1 MPAPAAPIVTARL
14 RPDLFEQPGKFP
26 ISHRALIALLAIIIL
41 AGFGFRAYGLGAE
54 ALSEDELN
62 KYNAV
67 EEYRAHGVTSAN
79 GEHPMLMKALITAS
93 LVSADAWNDSGFV
106 KAHPALAVSA
116 ESAVRLPSTL
126 FGAFTPLLIYLVLVE
141 LFGVDVALIAAA
153 LWAFDPNAIGFNRIA
168 KEDTFLLFFFLL
180 ANVFWLRGQR
190 VAEGEPDRSPQPY
203 YWATAVAFGAMIA
216 SKYLPHLLAISISY
230 NYVFQRLPAT
240 RWQIGKRRFLIFFAI
255 MGASF
260 LLCNPAVLLAE
271 TRRQMFN
278 FAGYKLV
285 AHDSYEF
292 MGKLYSHK
300 VLVWLSGTPWYFYFT
315 FMAVKMPLATL
326 AAFIVGLPL
335 LFRKRVGDGKFF
347 ILFWAFYWFL
357 PFSLIGGK
365 FTRYFTVGYAVVIIT
380 AAIGLHY
387 MAWWL
392 ARQLTAVFGDERL
405 RGYFKTAV
413 ATLVVLASGWA
424 AAAAA
429 PHYRLYMNAIGGP
442 DRAGYFFPHDEFYD
456 ASIRD
461 TMNAIA
467 KQAHPGA
474 RVASETPGLAE
485 FYAKRAG
492 RNDLVCVSLSDLDD
506 IKTLATGDYIV
517 NARGRRYFS
526 NTQII
531 DALKRVSSPVIQVY
545 LGRVPSVEVYLL
557 DQNSLTEA
565 HIGEAAVLDEQ

>member
-1 MPAPAAPIVTARL
+1 
-14 RPDLFEQPGKFP
+14 
-26 ISHRALIALLAIIIL
+26 
-41 AGFGFRAYGLGAE
+41 
-54 ALSEDELN
+54 
-62 KYNAV
+62 
-67 EEYRAHGVTSAN
+67 
-79 GEHPMLMKALITAS
+79 
-93 LVSADAWNDSGFV
+93 
-106 KAHPALAVSA
+106 
-116 ESAVRLPSTL
+116 
-126 FGAFTPLLIYLVLVE
+126 
-141 LFGVDVALIAAA
+141 
-153 LWAFDPNAIGFNRIA
+153 
-168 KEDTFLLFFFLL
+168 
-180 ANVFWLRGQR
+180 
-190 VAEGEPDRSPQPY
+190 
-203 YWATAVAFGAMIA
+203 
-216 SKYLPHLLAISISY
+216 
-230 NYVFQRLPAT
+230 
-240 RWQIGKRRFLIFFAI
+240 
-255 MGASF
+255 
-260 LLCNPAVLLAE
+260 
-271 TRRQMFN
+271 MFN

-285 AHDSYEF
+285 AHDGYEF

-335 LFRKRVGDGKFF
+335 LFRRRVGDGRFF

-413 ATLVVLASGWA
+413 ASLVVLASGWA
-424 AAAAA
+424 AASAA

-467 KQAHPGA
+467 KQAGPGA

-485 FYAKRAG
+485 FYVKRAG
-492 RNDLVCVSLSDLDD
+492 RRDLVCVSLSDSDD
-506 IKTLATGDYIV
+506 IKSLSPGDYIV
-517 NARGRRYFS
+517 YARGRRYIS
-526 NTQII
+526 NTQILNG
-531 DALKRVSSPVIQVY
+531 LKRVSSPVIQVY
-545 LGRVPSVEVYLL
+545 LGPVPSVEVYLL

-565 HIGEAAVLDEQ
+565 HVGEAAVPDQQ

>member
-1 MPAPAAPIVTARL
+1 LPAPAAPIVTARL

-26 ISHRALIALLAIIIL
+26 ISPRALIALLAIIIL

-93 LVSADAWNDSGFV
+93 LVSADAWNDIGFV

-116 ESAVRLPSTL
+116 ESAVRLPSSV
-126 FGAFTPLLIYLVLVE
+126 FGALTPLLIYLVLVE

-216 SKYLPHLLAISISY
+216 SKYLPHLLAVSISY
-230 NYVFQRLPAT
+230 NYIFQGLPAT

-255 MGASF
+255 MGATF

-335 LFRKRVGDGKFF
+335 LFRRRVGDGRFF

-357 PFSLIGGK
+357 PFTLIGGK

-387 MAWWL
+387 IAWWL

-442 DRAGYFFPHDEFYD
+442 DRAGYYFPHDEFYD

-467 KQAHPGA
+467 KQAQPGA

-492 RNDLVCVSLSDLDD
+492 RHDLVCVSLSDLDD
-506 IKTLATGDYIV
+506 IKTLSTGDYIV
-517 NARGRRYFS
+517 YARGRLYFS
-526 NTQII
+526 NMPIVN
-531 DALKRVSSPVIQVY
+531 ALKRVSNPVIQVY
-545 LGRVPSVEVYLL
+545 LGRVPSVDVYLL

-565 HIGEAAVLDEQ
+565 HIGEAAVPDEQ